1 MVLFNFYSNF
11 ILVTHDYS
19 CSAVIIAGHYFY
31 FKRNNGDLQHK
42 TIKTTVIQ
50 CISGRG
56 ALFSV
61 IMLTK
66 SNPSGYISSELRSK
80 LYLVIWWIGHR
91 STEMT
96 DGGPCGCMESLDFL
110 GQCQPSCKIPLCSVP
125 HGLLLRSRYD
135 SQRHS
140 VPAGTRVKNELFNS
154 DELCALPE
162 LCPAPHFL

>member
-19 CSAVIIAGHYFY
+19 CSVVIIACHYFY
-31 FKRNNGDLQHK
+31 FKQNNGDLQQK

-66 SNPSGYISSELRSK
+66 SNLSGYIPSALQPK
-80 LYLVIWWIGHR
+80 LHFGHLVGRAPVNRNDIDW
-91 STEMT
+91 
-96 DGGPCGCMESLDFL
+96 DPGGPVEYFDFL
-110 GQCQPSCKIPLCSVP
+110 G
-125 HGLLLRSRYD
+125 
-135 SQRHS
+135 
-140 VPAGTRVKNELFNS
+140 
-154 DELCALPE
+154 
-162 LCPAPHFL
+162 